1 VLHGRR
7 ARPPHARHALCTPGD
22 SPSMAC
28 AMLVPGAHAVCAR
41 QPPAGPA
48 SLGPGVQ
55 AMLAA
60 FRAGNA
66 VHVPGLKKLLEQRC
80 AGARISALSREL
92 AAASGV
98 AFPL

>member
-1 VLHGRR
+1 
-7 ARPPHARHALCTPGD
+7 
-22 SPSMAC
+22 MAC
-28 AMLVPGAHAVCAR
+28 ATLVPCAPAVCAR

-48 SLGPGVQ
+48 SLGPGAQ
-55 AMLAA
+55 AMLA

>member
-1 VLHGRR
+1 
-7 ARPPHARHALCTPGD
+7 
-22 SPSMAC
+22 MAC